1 MNKVGV
7 KVTLVSGRT
16 LMQGKTMEKG
26 KTSQEYFEAV
36 SYCEIDATTL
46 KALGIEAGDPI
57 QIETQLGTVVV
68 RSKLNKNLTPGIAFI
83 PCGPYFN
90 ALIGSYTGQTG
101 MPIYKNIEATIFPAP
116 EEKIPTIDEITGDK

>member
-1 MNKVGV
+1 MNRVGV
-7 KVTLVSGRT
+7 KVTLISGRT

-26 KTSQEYFEAV
+26 KTSQEYFDAV

-46 KALGIEAGDPI
+46 ETLGIKAGDSI
-57 QIETQLGTVVV
+57 LVETQLGKVVV
-68 RSKLNKNLTPGIAFI
+68 RSKLDKNLTPGIAFI

-101 MPIYKNIEATIFPAP
+101 MPIYKNIEATIFAAP
-116 EEKIPTIDEITGDK
+116 EEKILTIDDIAGGK